1 MKASKSEKMDSKCNG
16 NETPPMGNLPGK
28 SSYTKGVPGDSEEP
42 IVAHL
47 VELRNRLAI
56 VLIWLVA
63 GIFIAFPFSDEG
75 MLIIWKRFISTELI
89 MTAYSPL
96 EWTFARLKLC
106 LVFALAI
113 SIPQL
118 FYQLYK
124 FAGKGLYPHERRFFL
139 KVVPASFLLF
149 IFGAAIGYF
158 VILPAMFKYILFYS
172 GDLATAQLSVQDT
185 LSAVTTILA
194 GFGVVFQLPLL
205 VVFAVKMNLVEYK
218 TLKNQ
223 RMLIYSVILAFS
235 LFLTP
240 DPTFIAQVVV
250 AILLGVLFEF
260 SLLLVRLF

>member
-1 MKASKSEKMDSKCNG
+1 MNSQNKDNVTSPVGNISGKPSYAS
-16 NETPPMGNLPGK
+16 
-28 SSYTKGVPGDSEEP
+28 GVPGDIEEP
-42 IVAHL
+42 VVAHL

-56 VLIWLVA
+56 VLLWLFL
-63 GIFIAFPFSDEG
+63 GIMIAFPFSDTG
-75 MLIIWKRFISTELI
+75 MMLVWKKFISPDLI

-106 LVFALAI
+106 LVFALAV

-124 FAGKGLYPHERRFFL
+124 FAGKGLYPHEKRFFL
-139 KVVPASFLLF
+139 KIIPASFALF
-149 IFGAAIGYF
+149 LFGAAIGYF
-158 VILPAMFKYILFYS
+158 IILPAMFKYILFYS
-172 GDLATAQLSVQDT
+172 GDMATAQLSVQNT

-205 VVFAVKMNLVEYK
+205 VVFAVKMGLVQYI
-218 TLKNQ
+218 TLKKQ
-223 RMLIYSVILAFS
+223 RMLIYSAILAFS

-240 DPTFIAQVVV
+240 DPTFIAQAVV
-250 AILLGVLFEF
+250 ALLLGILFEF